1 MIDALPEE
9 AYRWISWNDRAS
21 GFAFRKGALF
31 GVQAE
36 AGHAAR
42 LVETVALKTG
52 VRENGADFL
61 LEVNRRGGGEDGRIG
76 RGQNQD
82 TGRPHS

>member
-1 MIDALPEE
+1 MVDALPEE
-9 AYRWISWNDRAS
+9 ACRWISGYDRAA

-36 AGHAAR
+36 PGHAAP
-42 LVETVALKTG
+42 LVETVALEAR

-61 LEVNRRGGGEDGRIG
+61 LEVNRRGGGEDGRVG